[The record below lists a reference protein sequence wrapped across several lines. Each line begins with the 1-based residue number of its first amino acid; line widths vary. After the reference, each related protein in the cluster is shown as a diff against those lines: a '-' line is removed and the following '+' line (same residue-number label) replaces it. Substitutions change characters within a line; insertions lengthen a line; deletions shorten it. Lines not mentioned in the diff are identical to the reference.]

1 VRSINQLLEEVLKA
15 NMSTTTN
22 TTKSSPKKTT
32 QGSQAPSPKKV
43 AKKSVPAEGEP
54 EKAPRKASLKEKHS
68 RFLVS
73 NYSLIQFLSSQGLL
87 SDEAVDTAYAGIKL
101 FAPVDEQEAFY
112 ESFLTE
118 SKNTKKTLNKF
129 VKERMK
135 PPKAAKERKT
145 RAKKAEGETAPKKS
159 RAKKTTNVA
168 NDTNVDVVAQ
178 TTSADNGA
186 SDLVNELTAA
196 ANAVAAPSTPEN
208 QTTNNADAP
217 GAPQKERK
225 PRAKKETAEKKPK
238 AEKKET
244 TAEKKPKADK
254 KETAAEK
261 KPKAD
266 KKSKKETPVE
276 VYADAPV
283 VLEDGEVE
291 EEIHTQEI
299 EINGKSYLIDSD
311 NNIYSVDTHEEIG
324 TYDAETKSI
333 VAA

>member
-1 VRSINQLLEEVLKA
+1 
-15 NMSTTTN
+15 MSTTTTN

-87 SDEAVDTAYAGIKL
+87 SDEAVEAAYAGIKL

-112 ESFLTE
+112 EAYITE
-118 SKNTKKTLNKF
+118 SKSTKKMMNKF
-129 VKERMK
+129 FKERMK

-145 RAKKAEGETAPKKS
+145 RTKKAEGETAPKKS

-217 GAPQKERK
+217 GAPQKEHK

-238 AEKKET
+238 AE
-244 TAEKKPKADK
+244 
-254 KETAAEK
+254 
-261 KPKAD
+261 

-324 TYDAETKSI
+324 TYDAESKSI
-333 VAA
+333 IT

>member
-1 VRSINQLLEEVLKA
+1 MRSTNQLLEEVLKA
-15 NMSTTTN
+15 NMSTTTTTN

-87 SDEAVDTAYAGIKL
+87 SDEAVEAAYAGIKL

-112 ESFLTE
+112 EAYITE
-118 SKNTKKTLNKF
+118 SKSTKKMMNKF
-129 VKERMK
+129 FKERMK

-145 RAKKAEGETAPKKS
+145 RTKKAEGETAPKKS

-217 GAPQKERK
+217 GAPQKEHK

-244 TAEKKPKADK
+244 
-254 KETAAEK
+254 AEK

-324 TYDAETKSI
+324 TYDAESKSI

>member
-1 VRSINQLLEEVLKA
+1 
-15 NMSTTTN
+15 MSTTTN

-73 NYSLIQFLSSQGLL
+73 NYSLIQFLSSQSLL
-87 SDEAVDTAYAGIKL
+87 SDEAVEAAYAGIKL

-112 ESFLTE
+112 EAYITE
-118 SKNTKKTLNKF
+118 SKSTKKMMNKF
-129 VKERMK
+129 FKERMK

-217 GAPQKERK
+217 GAPQKEHK

-238 AEKKET
+238 AE
-244 TAEKKPKADK
+244 
-254 KETAAEK
+254 
-261 KPKAD
+261 

-324 TYDAETKSI
+324 TYDAESKSI

>member
-1 VRSINQLLEEVLKA
+1 
-15 NMSTTTN
+15 MSTTTN

-73 NYSLIQFLSSQGLL
+73 NYSLIQFLSSQSLL
-87 SDEAVDTAYAGIKL
+87 SDEAVEAAYAGIKL

-112 ESFLTE
+112 EAYITE
-118 SKNTKKTLNKF
+118 SKSTKKMMNKF
-129 VKERMK
+129 FKERMK

-217 GAPQKERK
+217 GAPQKEHK

-238 AEKKET
+238 AE
-244 TAEKKPKADK
+244 
-254 KETAAEK
+254 
-261 KPKAD
+261 